1 MHREGTDRN
10 ATPTTQQQ
18 LDAGAGTLGASGN
31 AETFSV
37 TPITTRAAMD
47 VSANGPGL
55 NWTTFE
61 DRLRPRR
68 GDVLASSLQVAKQS
82 SGESESS
89 RRKAG

>member
-1 MHREGTDRN
+1 M
-10 ATPTTQQQ
+10 TPTTQQH
-18 LDAGAGTLGASGN
+18 LDAGAGTPRASGK
-31 AETFSV
+31 AESFSV
-37 TPITTRAAMD
+37 TPITTSAAME
-47 VSANGPGL
+47 VSVDGPGL

-68 GDVLASSLQVAKQS
+68 GDVLALSLQVAKQS